1 MSSALDNKP
10 IFDYPPTRIYTKPID
25 SFAQN
30 AGLFTEEKT
39 LSDDP
44 QSPLFPPGTLP
55 EIGSPRLTPEASIQT
70 ALGAFEQHMEEEGFS
85 LNTRKAFA
93 GDIRLLGKYLGIGQP
108 VGKIGTKNLNDF
120 LNWLIYERGVP
131 CSNKSYARRVTTLKV
146 FFGWLQES
154 GVLVMDPSS
163 AVVQISVT
171 SPLPNTPTEKE
182 LEQALD
188 VTAGLRTG
196 NEENRPDARP
206 HLLLTLLLQTGIKK
220 GEAMGIV
227 PNHID
232 RQDHAAPFLFVRYK
246 NPNQRYKERKIEL
259 DPEWLDILDE
269 YMAQYQPSTNLFTC
283 TARNLEYILTDIA
296 DSLQL
301 DKGKLSFENLRWASA
316 MRDYKNGVSHDKIRQ
331 RLGLSKITWR
341 ETKSKLEKLLVKE
354 RDEAAA
360 A

>member
-1 MSSALDNKP
+1 V
-10 IFDYPPTRIYTKPID
+10 
-25 SFAQN
+25 
-30 AGLFTEEKT
+30 
-39 LSDDP
+39 SDDQ

-55 EIGSPRLTPEASIQT
+55 DSGSPRLTAEASIQA
-70 ALGAFEQHMEEEGFS
+70 ALGAFEQHMEEEGFA

-108 VGKIGTKNLNDF
+108 IGKIGTKNLNDF
-120 LNWLIYERGVP
+120 LNWLVYERGVP

-146 FFGWLQES
+146 FFSWLQES
-154 GVLVMDPSS
+154 DVLVMNPSS
-163 AVVQISVT
+163 AVIQKSVT
-171 SPLPNTPTEKE
+171 SPLPSVPTDNE
-182 LEQALD
+182 LNQALA
-188 VTAGLRTG
+188 VTSSIRAGSDA
-196 NEENRPDARP
+196 EKPDARP

-232 RQDHAAPFLFVRYK
+232 HEDSTAPFLFVRYK
-246 NPNQRYKERKIEL
+246 NPSQRYKERKIEL

-269 YMAQYQPSTNLFTC
+269 YLAQYQPTTTLFTC

-296 DSLQL
+296 ESLNL
-301 DKGKLSFENLRWASA
+301 EKGKLSFENLRWASA
-316 MRDYKNGVSHDKIRQ
+316 LRDYKNGVSHDKIRQ

-354 RDEAAA
+354 RDVALEG
-360 A
+360 

>member
-1 MSSALDNKP
+1 M
-10 IFDYPPTRIYTKPID
+10 
-25 SFAQN
+25 
-30 AGLFTEEKT
+30 
-39 LSDDP
+39 SDDP

-55 EIGSPRLTPEASIQT
+55 ESGPPRLTPEASIQA
-70 ALGAFEQHMEEEGFS
+70 ALGAFEQHMEEEGFA

-108 VGKIGTKNLNDF
+108 IGKIGTKNLNDF
-120 LNWLIYERGVP
+120 LNWLVYERGVP

-154 GVLVMDPSS
+154 DVLVTNPAS

-171 SPLPNTPTEKE
+171 SPLPNVPTEDE
-182 LEQALD
+182 LEQALA
-188 VTAGLRTG
+188 VTSSLRAGS
-196 NEENRPDARP
+196 EEEKPDARP

-232 RQDHAAPFLFVRYK
+232 RNDPEAPFLFVRYK
-246 NPNQRYKERKIEL
+246 NPSQRYKERKIEL
-259 DPEWLDILDE
+259 DPEWLDVLDE
-269 YMAQYQPSTNLFTC
+269 YMDQYQPTTTLFTC

-296 DSLQL
+296 DSLNL
-301 DKGKLSFENLRWASA
+301 EKGKLSFENLRWASA
-316 MRDYKNGVSHDKIRQ
+316 LRDYKNGDSHDKIRQ

-341 ETKSKLEKLLVKE
+341 ETKSKLEKLLVKQ
-354 RDEAAA
+354 RDTAAQA
-360 A
+360 